1 MPILSKS
8 QKIPKTNT
16 RFSKPICKQHL
27 LISLKKYFYSG
38 ATTKYQLYIRTVL
51 SQKENSIHAVED
63 QSDYNF
69 QENNGRVIQSNDL
82 NEDFEGALLDLYKS
96 LVIGGQLL
104 FT

>member
-1 MPILSKS
+1 M
-8 QKIPKTNT
+8 
-16 RFSKPICKQHL
+16 
-27 LISLKKYFYSG
+27 
-38 ATTKYQLYIRTVL
+38 L

-104 FT
+104 FTWFLKIKFSIKVYFQILDGA